1 MSEKHKTT
9 NTKWVLPVIIG
20 LAISSTIIM
29 SFLIVQPISSE
40 GGQDIRAE
48 TNSVK
53 YLNFVYYFKEIKQ
66 TDFEC
71 INDVCM
77 GGGSTSTGIG
87 HGCTEISDGILL
99 DSENKLTLADWI
111 AGNERRKQQDPRF
124 DFQYFIS
131 DEKGLY
137 C

>member
-1 MSEKHKTT
+1 MEKR
-9 NTKWVLPVIIG
+9 
-20 LAISSTIIM
+20 
-29 SFLIVQPISSE
+29 
-40 GGQDIRAE
+40 DIKC
-48 TNSVK
+48 VG
-53 YLNFVYYFKEIKQ
+53 
-66 TDFEC
+66 
-71 INDVCM
+71 DVCM
-77 GGGSTSTGIG
+77 GGGSTSTARG

-99 DSENKLTLADWI
+99 DSENKLTLSDWI